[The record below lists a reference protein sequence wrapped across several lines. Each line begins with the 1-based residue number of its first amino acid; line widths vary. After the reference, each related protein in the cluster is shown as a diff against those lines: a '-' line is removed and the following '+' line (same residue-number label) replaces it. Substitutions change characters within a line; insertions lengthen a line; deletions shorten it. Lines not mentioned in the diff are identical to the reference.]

1 MPSKTFPFLSL
12 PQLLVALRVSIA
24 IVFLA
29 HALVRIANGTI
40 NQFGNFLNS
49 KGLILGKI
57 FVLAITVYEI
67 TGGILLALGY
77 FTKWLSAGFIF
88 ILAVGIIL
96 IHASLGWFVGEHGSG
111 GSEYSF
117 ILIMTLLVI
126 AANQKE

>member
-126 AANQKE
+126 AANPKE

>member
-1 MPSKTFPFLSL
+1 MSL